1 MKNSS
6 IRKRWYLYLT
16 GALLAIQA
24 AVFLIFRGESY
35 PQIHDNLDLFMAHY
49 EMLKKWNLWFAHGVN
64 APILHGVS
72 RDLFGSEFNLYNLFY
87 ILLPGFWA
95 YLAGYFA
102 KIAVGII
109 SFILLAKDVYKERYA
124 DYKPLIIVV
133 AVAFAL
139 IPVFPTYGIAFTS
152 VPLIVLLLRK
162 LYFAT
167 NTREMLLLYIG
178 VFLYPLLSYF
188 SYHGFFILG
197 YMVIAVIILWI
208 RDKRFPA
215 STFISIIVL
224 SLGYIIFEYR
234 LFGAMLFNNDTV
246 TIRTTMDHGN
256 LTFGEAMITAFQ
268 EFVNAS
274 FHSEDSHTYVILG
287 VVLIA
292 IVIININHIRCGNG
306 KKILTDPVNLVM
318 LFILFNVLIF
328 GLYQYEPF
336 RHLFELLLP
345 PLTGFEFARTAYF
358 NTFLWYAELLLV
370 CTRMY
375 DSKKDF
381 LKTAANVIVT
391 LAILVVMF
399 VPQVYNDFY
408 YTCYNQ
414 AYKIIKQ
421 KDTSTV
427 NYNEFY
433 SEKLFDKIKADI
445 DYNQEWS
452 AAYGMH
458 PAILNYN
465 GIASVDGYLGFYSQ
479 DYKEKWTSIIE
490 PALEGSPSLKTYFDD
505 WGARVSLYSGSDEN
519 TYAPLRVLDLNDTR
533 LMVNIDE
540 LRSIGC
546 KYIFSRIEFSNA
558 DDLGITLIG
567 TYTDESSPYTIYVYN
582 TTAN

>member
-1 MKNSS
+1 MKKNS
-6 IRKRWYLYLT
+6 IRSKWYIYLT

-24 AVFLIFRGESY
+24 AVFLIFRGNSY

-49 EMLKKWNLWFAHGVN
+49 EMLKKWKLWFAHGVD

-87 ILLPGFWA
+87 IILPGFWA
-95 YLAGYFA
+95 YIAGYFA

-109 SFILLAKDVYKERYA
+109 SFVLLSKDVLGEKYEE
-124 DYKPLIIVV
+124 YKPLVIVI
-133 AVAFAL
+133 AVAFSM

-162 LYFAT
+162 LYRAQT
-167 NTREMLLLYIG
+167 IKESLPLYLG

-197 YMVIAVIILWI
+197 YMTIAVIILWI
-208 RDKRFPA
+208 RDKRFPL
-215 STFISIIVL
+215 STFISVVVL
-224 SLGYIIFEYR
+224 SLGYIVFEYR
-234 LFGAMLFNNDTV
+234 LFGAMLFNNNTV
-246 TIRTTMDHGN
+246 TIRTTMDHGD
-256 LTFGEAMITAFQ
+256 LTFGQAMATAFS

-287 VVLIA
+287 VVLVA
-292 IVIININHIRCGNG
+292 IVIINTLYIKKGQA
-306 KKILTDPVNLVM
+306 KKILTDPINLVM
-318 LFILFNVLIF
+318 LFIIFNVLIF
-328 GLYQYEPF
+328 GLYQYAPF
-336 RHLFELLLP
+336 RHLFETLLP
-345 PLTGFEFARTAYF
+345 PLTGFEFARTAFF
-358 NTFLWYAELLLV
+358 NPFLWYVELLLV
-370 CTRMY
+370 CIRMY
-375 DSKKDF
+375 DSSKKY
-381 LKTAANVIVT
+381 LRPAANIIVT

-433 SEKLFDKIKADI
+433 STRLFDKILTDI
-445 DYNQEWS
+445 KYEGEWS

-458 PAILNYN
+458 PAVLNYN
-465 GIASVDGYLGFYSQ
+465 GIASLDGYLGFYSQ
-479 DYKEKWTSIIE
+479 DYKEKWTEVIA
-490 PALEGSPSLKTYFDD
+490 PALEGSPSLKSYFDG

-519 TYAPLRVLDLNDTR
+519 TYAPLRNLELNDTR
-533 LMVNIDE
+533 LVVNIEQLKGLD
-540 LRSIGC
+540 C
-546 KYIFSRIEFSNA
+546 KYIFSRIEFSNS
-558 DDLGITLIG
+558 DELGMSLIG
-567 TYTDESSPYTIYVYN
+567 VYTDDSSPYTIYVYN
-582 TTAN
+582 TGI